1 MTLFQPINTSQGIVF
16 DGDGDGDEGSNN
28 TGYNGTSQRLSSG
41 ERKALHGLNQTMS
54 LARVLHVS
62 VPLQQMDGGRFL
74 VSLALGARNRAV
86 TQSATNLLIQ
96 IIDKVPLN
104 APCGEPLKRRA
115 VLLAW
120 VRIKNQ
126 ESSLCNA

>member
-1 MTLFQPINTSQGIVF
+1 MF
-16 DGDGDGDEGSNN
+16 DGDGDGDGGGNAAGLGN
-28 TGYNGTSQRLSSG
+28 TGYYGTSQRISSG

-96 IIDKVPLN
+96 IIDKVPLV
-104 APCGEPLKRRA
+104 APQGGDPLKRRA

-120 VRIKNQ
+120 VRRQ
-126 ESSLCNA
+126 SLM